1 MLKED
6 YNNNEEEELKK
17 ILTKDCFYY
26 PKSNIKNTVNDYL
39 PIELILLLS
48 KLKNIK
54 ILLFQIKKIDEQFT
68 KMAIF
73 ILINIKWLFT
83 NEIEEIK
90 FDLGNE
96 EMQKELNDLFNERTS
111 ELYYRYRK
119 NKNFIYY
126 NGSYQT
132 RTINCWEPEED
143 IFFDNY
149 EPKGENNKKIVYL
162 YSVQPSNDASIFD
175 NHICNIYNEF
185 RNLTN
190 LH

>member
-1 MLKED
+1 MCSSMLKED

-26 PKSNIKNTVNDYL
+26 PKSNIKNTVNDFL

-73 ILINIKWLFT
+73 ILINIKWLFI

-96 EMQKELNDLFNERTS
+96 EMQKELND
-111 ELYYRYRK
+111 
-119 NKNFIYY
+119 
-126 NGSYQT
+126 
-132 RTINCWEPEED
+132 INCREPEED
-143 IFFDNY
+143 IFFDNH
-149 EPKGENNKKIVYL
+149 EPKGENNKKIVHL
-162 YSVQPSNDASIFD
+162 HSSQPSNDTSIFD
-175 NHICNIYNEF
+175 NHTCNIHTINIKYY
-185 RNLTN
+185 
-190 LH
+190 

>member
-1 MLKED
+1 MCSSMLKED

-26 PKSNIKNTVNDYL
+26 PKSNIKNTVNDFL

-73 ILINIKWLFT
+73 ILINIKWLFI

-96 EMQKELNDLFNERTS
+96 EMQKELNDQKQKFNS
-111 ELYYRYRK
+111 SQRK
-119 NKNFIYY
+119 SPNKN
-126 NGSYQT
+126 NKLSGT
-132 RTINCWEPEED
+132 RRRY
-143 IFFDNY
+143 IFW
-149 EPKGENNKKIVYL
+149 
-162 YSVQPSNDASIFD
+162 QPWTK
-175 NHICNIYNEF
+175 
-185 RNLTN
+185 RRK
-190 LH
+190 